1 MKYNLTQDIF
11 MATDQENIPARL
23 LEVTRA
29 LSLETDLEA
38 RLRTIL
44 SAAVELTG
52 SESASTLEYN
62 DASLNFRVKF
72 ATWFKRDTNKTGLEV
87 PLNGSVAGWVFL
99 NRTTLI
105 VEDARNDARHSKKMD
120 VAMGAEIRSVLGTP
134 VISNGRP
141 VAALEVY
148 NKREPYPDGDA
159 RTLEILAGLTAFVM
173 RNDALESGI
182 LSAREETRELD
193 RLKNEFIAITSH
205 ELRTP
210 LGLILGHS
218 TFLKE
223 LLVESYAEQVDA
235 IIRNATRLKEI
246 IESLTS
252 VDNYQTGGALVRPRK
267 VSLARVIEDVCAS
280 FASMAEKKNVDLKKA
295 LQPGRELWVDVDADK
310 IAIVLSNI
318 LKNAVGFTEDG
329 GEIVVRGEQHPDYVK
344 VSVKDNGIGIPAK
357 DLPFV
362 FDRFYQ
368 VEDHLTRRHGG
379 MGLGLSVA
387 KVMVE
392 MHGGR
397 IWADSE
403 EGKGSIFSFI
413 LPVQPVPPQP
423 KTESPFSG

>member
-1 MKYNLTQDIF
+1 MTNESGK
-11 MATDQENIPARL
+11 IPARL

-29 LSLETDLEA
+29 LSLETDIEN

-52 SESASTLEYN
+52 SETASLLEYN
-62 DASLNFRVKF
+62 DASLDFRVRYVP
-72 ATWFKRDTNKTGLEV
+72 WFNHETDRPNLGI
-87 PLNGSVAGWVFL
+87 PLNGSIAGWVFL
-99 NRTTLI
+99 NRTPLI
-105 VEDARNDARHSKKMD
+105 VEDAQNDARHSKKMD
-120 VAMGAEIRSVLGTP
+120 EVAGVAIRSVLGAP
-134 VISNGRP
+134 VIANGHSI
-141 VAALEVY
+141 AALEVF
-148 NKREPYPDGDA
+148 NKKGRYSEADTDVLEMLAGMTAAVIWND
-159 RTLEILAGLTAFVM
+159 TLERGV
-173 RNDALESGI
+173 
-182 LSAREETRELD
+182 LSAEEEARELD

-210 LGLILGHS
+210 LGLILGHA

-223 LLVESYAEQVDA
+223 LLVESHGEQVDA

-252 VDNYQTGGALVRPRK
+252 VDNYQTGVALVRPRK

-280 FASMAEKKNVDLKKA
+280 FNPMAEKKNIDLKKV
-295 LQPGRELWVDVDADK
+295 LQPGRELWVDVDAGK

-318 LKNAVGFTEDG
+318 LKNAVSFTEEG

-397 IWADSE
+397 IWVDSE
-403 EGKGSIFSFI
+403 EGRGSIFSFI
-413 LPVQPVPPQP
+413 LPVRIPEQDSSTAPA
-423 KTESPFSG
+423 FSE

>member
-1 MKYNLTQDIF
+1 MKYNLTQGFF
-11 MATDQENIPARL
+11 MMTDPGNILARL
-23 LEVTRA
+23 LEVIRF
-29 LSLETDLEA
+29 LSLETDLET
-38 RLRTIL
+38 RLRAIL
-44 SAAVELTG
+44 SAAAELTD
-52 SESASTLEYN
+52 SETAALLEYN
-62 DASLNFRVKF
+62 DASLDFRVKF
-72 ATWFKRDTNKTGLEV
+72 VPWFNRETDKPAPAI

-99 NRTTLI
+99 NRASL
-105 VEDARNDARHSKKMD
+105 VVDDAQNDARHSKKMD
-120 VAMGAEIRSVLGTP
+120 EVAGVTIHSVLGSP
-134 VISNGRP
+134 VISNGKP
-141 VAALEVY
+141 FAVLEVFNKKNGYSNGDMQALEM
-148 NKREPYPDGDA
+148 
-159 RTLEILAGLTAFVM
+159 LAGMTAAVM
-173 RNDALESGI
+173 QNDALEKGI
-182 LSAREETRELD
+182 LSAKEEARELD

-223 LLVESYAEQVDA
+223 LLVESYSEQVDA

-267 VSLARVIEDVCAS
+267 VSLARVIDDVCAS
-280 FASMAEKKNVDLKKA
+280 FSSMAEKKNIDLKKV
-295 LQPGRELWVDVDADK
+295 LQPGRELWVDVDAGK
-310 IAIVLSNI
+310 IVIVLSNI
-318 LKNAVGFTEDG
+318 LKNAVSFTENG

-368 VEDHLTRRHGG
+368 VETHLTRRHGG

-392 MHGGR
+392 LHGGR

-403 EGKGSIFSFI
+403 QGKGSVFSFI
-413 LPVQPVPPQP
+413 LPVPNDMPVASSTPA
-423 KTESPFSG
+423 FDG